1 MIIYKAENKK
11 TGEVYIGK
19 TIKTLHIR
27 KNQHINDSKRGSN
40 YRFHKALNKYG
51 GDNFEWEILC
61 ETDSNSKL
69 NLLEIFYI
77 SAYKRM
83 TSLYNLT
90 DGGEGNLGWI
100 PTEETRGKIGIANS
114 KRIISDE
121 TRKKLS
127 EAGKGRKHTEEAKKK
142 IGLIHKG
149 KIISEEAKKKIGE
162 ANSKY
167 TRDDSYRKK
176 MSEVKKG
183 EIRSEETRLKMS
195 NAKKLYW
202 KNKKE
207 ENNV

>member
-1 MIIYKAENKK
+1 MIIYKAENKR

-51 GDNFEWEILC
+51 IDNFEWVILC

-100 PTEETRGKIGIANS
+100 PTKETRDKIGIANS

-207 ENNV
+207 DNNV

>member
-1 MIIYKAENKK
+1 MIIYKAENKLNGK
-11 TGEVYIGK
+11 VYIGK

-27 KNQHINDSKRGSN
+27 KNQHVNDSKRGSN
-40 YRFHKALNKYG
+40 YRFHNALNKYG
-51 GDNFEWEILC
+51 ADNFEWIILC
-61 ETDSNSKL
+61 ETDSTKKL

-77 SAYKRM
+77 SAYKKM

-90 DGGEGNLGWI
+90 DGGEGNLGWN
-100 PTEETRGKIGIANS
+100 PPEETRNKIGMANS

-121 TRKKLS
+121 TRVKLS
-127 EAGKGRKHTEEAKKK
+127 EAGKGRKHSEETKKK
-142 IGLIHKG
+142 IGMAHKG
-149 KIISEEAKKKIGE
+149 KTLTEEAKKKIGE

-167 TRDDSYRKK
+167 IRDDNYRKK

>member
-1 MIIYKAENKK
+1 MIIYKAENKI

-51 GDNFEWEILC
+51 VCNFEWIVLC
-61 ETDSNSKL
+61 KTDSNSKL

-77 SAYKRM
+77 SAYKKI

-90 DGGEGNLGWI
+90 DGGEGNLGWN
-100 PTEETRGKIGIANS
+100 PSEETRNKIGMANS

-121 TRKKLS
+121 TRQKLS
-127 EAGKGRKHTEEAKKK
+127 EAGKGRKHSEETKRK
-142 IGLIHKG
+142 IGAIHKG
-149 KIISEEAKKKIGE
+149 KQLSEEAKRKIGE

-167 TRDDSYRKK
+167 VRDENYRDK
-176 MSEVKKG
+176 MSKIKKG

-195 NAKKLYW
+195 IAKKLYW

-207 ENNV
+207 DNNV

>member
-1 MIIYKAENKK
+1 MIIYKAENKI

-27 KNQHINDSKRGSN
+27 KNQHINDSKRGSI

-51 GDNFEWEILC
+51 PDNFNWIILC

-77 SAYKRM
+77 SAYKKM

-90 DGGEGNLGWI
+90 DGGEGNLGWN
-100 PTEETRGKIGIANS
+100 PPEETRKKIGDANS

-127 EAGKGRKHTEEAKKK
+127 ESGKGRIHSEETKKK
-142 IGLIHKG
+142 IGAVHKG
-149 KIISEEAKKKIGE
+149 KQLSEEAKRKIGE

-167 TRDDSYRKK
+167 VRDENYRNK
-176 MSEVKKG
+176 MSKIKKG
-183 EIRSEETRLKMS
+183 EVRSEETRLKMS

-207 ENNV
+207 DNNV

>member
-1 MIIYKAENKK
+1 MIIYKAENKI

-19 TIKTLHIR
+19 TIKTLHVR

-51 GDNFEWEILC
+51 VDSFEWIILC
-61 ETDSNSKL
+61 EIESNSKL
-69 NLLEIFYI
+69 NLLEMFYI

-90 DGGEGNLGWI
+90 DGGEGNLGWD
-100 PTEETRGKIGIANS
+100 PPEETRNKIGLANS
-114 KRIISDE
+114 KRIISDK
-121 TRKKLS
+121 TREKLS

-149 KIISEEAKKKIGE
+149 KKLTEEAKKKIGE

-167 TRDDSYRKK
+167 IRDDNYRKK

-183 EIRSEETRLKMS
+183 EKRSEETRLKIS
-195 NAKKLYW
+195 IAKKLYW